1 MVDISINLKKKG
13 AITAIRKLYKGQ
25 DKMFHDLMLKLGRR
39 GQKEIRNQINIWTT
53 NSGFNLPHNTT
64 PSLAQSFILDRLT
77 VSGNVGRISISSDS
91 PYAAY
96 HNTGGIIYG
105 KPFLAIPGA
114 RAMAFFNNPPVD
126 KEDLTSQGNF
136 LIKKAKITPK
146 SYLFAAEQELRNKI
160 PNLVHTVIRTD
171 WGAYFHKAS

>member
-25 DKMFHDLMLKLGRR
+25 DKMFNDLMLKLGRR

-64 PSLAQSFILDRLT
+64 PSLAKSFILDRLT

-91 PYAAY
+91 PYAAI
-96 HNTGGIIYG
+96 HNWGGTIHG

-136 LIKKAKITPK
+136 LIKRAKIRPK
-146 SYLFAAEQELRNKI
+146 LYMLWAQRELQLAI
-160 PNLVHTVIRTD
+160 PSITTRVIRESWDNAQKGTP
-171 WGAYFHKAS
+171 